1 MYSVNPKKQRKYI
14 DSYNTEEKK
23 MIDVHTINK
32 KKKKQ
37 RKYIDSYVH
46 AVNKKS
52 KESKKNKTKSQ
63 STNHFNSL
71 SHLVCGNG
79 IAEIEER
86 DIIKKYLYE
95 KKYPIRIDSSTMTLQ
110 RFFSVFVALQRFFQ
124 FFFCCRNRGERD
136 KKKYAYKKKYPIRID

>member
-1 MYSVNPKKQRKYI
+1 M
-14 DSYNTEEKK
+14 
-23 MIDVHTINK
+23 
-32 KKKKQ
+32 
-37 RKYIDSYVH
+37 
-46 AVNKKS
+46 NKKS

-79 IAEIEER
+79 ITEIEER
-86 DIIKKYLYE
+86 DIKKKYAYE

-124 FFFCCRNRGERD
+124 YFFVAEIEERD
-136 KKKYAYKKKYPIRID
+136 KKKVRI